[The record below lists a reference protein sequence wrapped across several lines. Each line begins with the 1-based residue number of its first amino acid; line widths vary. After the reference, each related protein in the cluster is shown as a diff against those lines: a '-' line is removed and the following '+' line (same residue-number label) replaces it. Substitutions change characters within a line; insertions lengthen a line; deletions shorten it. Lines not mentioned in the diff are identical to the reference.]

1 MITDVELINAQ
12 IKANRPLSDLQFLE
26 REIRDWLNSPERK
39 MMIEGKEYYKYKQ
52 PINDKVRKA
61 IGKDSTL
68 VPLMNVVNHK
78 WLDNQYAKLV
88 DQKTNYLLA
97 LKPSMDGEDKKY
109 IDHMQKIFNNKF
121 LNKLRRVGTNTFQC
135 GVGWLYVLPLNGEL
149 QFIRFEPEEVKPY
162 WADSDHTI
170 LDALLRIYNAEEYQ
184 GAEKK
189 IVQKVEFY
197 DSEGITYYDLKDGI
211 LTLVGKVTH
220 LRTST
225 GEFLNW
231 EKLPVIP
238 FRYNADEISLLT
250 RVKSLQ
256 DGMNEILSKFGDDMS
271 EDIRNTIIVLVNYD
285 GEDLAEFRTN
295 LMQYGAVKVR
305 SEGQGS
311 NGDVKTLQVEVNA
324 ENYKAILQV
333 LKEKIIENG
342 RGLDS
347 KNDKMSGTPNQ
358 MNIKSMYSDLDLDAN
373 AMEAEFQ
380 SSLEELQWFIKKY
393 LSWTGKGD
401 FSNSSVEITFNR
413 DILMSEAEAI
423 TMCRDSEGII
433 SKETIITN
441 HPWVNDVEKELIR
454 VNKEREEQT
463 NPYGSSFPTTGN
475 KVMDDET

>member
-1 MITDVELINAQ
+1 
-12 IKANRPLSDLQFLE
+12 
-26 REIRDWLNSPERK
+26 
-39 MMIEGKEYYKYKQ
+39 
-52 PINDKVRKA
+52 
-61 IGKDSTL
+61 
-68 VPLMNVVNHK
+68 
-78 WLDNQYAKLV
+78 
-88 DQKTNYLLA
+88 
-97 LKPSMDGEDKKY
+97 
-109 IDHMQKIFNNKF
+109 
-121 LNKLRRVGTNTFQC
+121 
-135 GVGWLYVLPLNGEL
+135 
-149 QFIRFEPEEVKPY
+149 
-162 WADSDHTI
+162 
-170 LDALLRIYNAEEYQ
+170 
-184 GAEKK
+184 
-189 IVQKVEFY
+189 
-197 DSEGITYYDLKDGI
+197 
-211 LTLVGKVTH
+211 
-220 LRTST
+220 
-225 GEFLNW
+225 
-231 EKLPVIP
+231 
-238 FRYNADEISLLT
+238 
-250 RVKSLQ
+250 
-256 DGMNEILSKFGDDMS
+256 MNEILSKFGDDMS

-295 LMQYGAVKVR
+295 LMQYGAVKVK

-311 NGDVKTLQVEVNA
+311 NGDVKTLQIEVNA

-347 KNDKMSGTPNQ
+347 KNDKMSGAPNQ

-441 HPWVNDVEKELIR
+441 HPWVNDVEKELAR
-454 VNKEREEQT
+454 VNKEREEQM
-463 NPYGSSFPTTGN
+463 NPYLDFPLTGN